1 MRTSILAIVSLFI
14 LSCTSAGVILL
25 DPSKS
30 YPPTTNVELL
40 LIEPTRPYEI
50 IAIIEA
56 EGVYGISTTQMMEK
70 AREKAREIG
79 ANALFVADNQEKYNP
94 PQQVTN
100 FDGTPLTIPGGY
112 TTQIKIL
119 AIRYTD

>member
-1 MRTSILAIVSLFI
+1 MRLSILAFASLFI

-30 YPPTTNVELL
+30 YPPTTHVELL
-40 LIEPTRPYEI
+40 LAEPTRPYET

-56 EGVYGISTTQMMEK
+56 NGGYGISITQIMEK
-70 AREKAREIG
+70 ARGKAREIG

-112 TTQIKIL
+112 ITQVKIL